1 LVFVI
6 PSIIP
11 RRAVGPVEIERRRI
25 ALEELLANN
34 ERIVQTVAASAT
46 NRDRHPR
53 SRRPSHGATMTA
65 VLQHGEQVRSPIGA
79 RVPWALIA
87 GGLIFFVGGAMHPE
101 EDPRT

>member
-1 LVFVI
+1 
-6 PSIIP
+6 
-11 RRAVGPVEIERRRI
+11 
-25 ALEELLANN
+25 
-34 ERIVQTVAASAT
+34 
-46 NRDRHPR
+46 
-53 SRRPSHGATMTA
+53 MTA